1 MTWSVSWK
9 ASAAWE
15 TVMATCSL
23 SVPESSM
30 TRRGTRG
37 TRLVGVVLESGRET
51 DGELGQ
57 VRFFLAVYLYT
68 GSGDQVSIC

>member
-15 TVMATCSL
+15 MVMATCSL
-23 SVPESSM
+23 SVPDSSM
-30 TRRGTRG
+30 VLRGTKG
-37 TRLVGVVLESGRET
+37 SNVVLESGNE

-57 VRFFLAVYLYT
+57 V
-68 GSGDQVSIC
+68 C